1 MMEMQGKPKHRLV
14 FIVKKEEKMANED
27 EESLIKTGMLDGR
40 GRRRER
46 NQGKRNRKQEDGRK
60 RRKREDEEEECL
72 RKAGFTLNV

>member
-1 MMEMQGKPKHRLV
+1 
-14 FIVKKEEKMANED
+14 MANKD

-46 NQGKRNRKQEDGRK
+46 NQGKRNVKQEDGRK

-72 RKAGFTLNV
+72 WKAG